1 MFAVRIF
8 SAYAVTSAEK
18 ITLATMTNWRS
29 CIFLVRDGPF
39 PHAWSTPPGKQQWRH
54 RSRDDFSYLMRA
66 PPARRRPLGNNATAP
81 QSTRRLAQFL
91 RRRCCRPRR
100 RLTLA
105 GKYQGR
111 GRRHSYVAQLFR
123 RHWFALRQDEK
134 CRRVHNGGGSPKTAL
149 VWAVSRMFVFL
160 PPGGQFHRSN
170 NEAGPANAAARPI
183 SPPPVASSPRDKLI
197 PE

>member
-123 RHWFALRQDEK
+123 RHWFCVAPGWK
-134 CRRVHNGGGSPKTAL
+134 
-149 VWAVSRMFVFL
+149 L
-160 PPGGQFHRSN
+160 PPGTQESTGGTCLGCFAHVCL
-170 NEAGPANAAARPI
+170 
-183 SPPPVASSPRDKLI
+183 SPPGWSI
-197 PE
+197 PPIK

>member
-1 MFAVRIF
+1 
-8 SAYAVTSAEK
+8 
-18 ITLATMTNWRS
+18 MTNWRS

-66 PPARRRPLGNNATAP
+66 PPARRRPPGNNATAP

-123 RHWFALRQDEK
+123 RHWFCVAPGWKLPPGTQERAQA
-134 CRRVHNGGGSPKTAL
+134 AL

-183 SPPPVASSPRDKLI
+183 SPPPVASSPRDKSI

>member
-1 MFAVRIF
+1 MFRLLGDVRRGTTQRRRCRRF
-8 SAYAVTSAEK
+8 VRTWRPVQFVCCSYFLRLGGHFRRK
-18 ITLATMTNWRS
+18 NNLGNNGTLA
-29 CIFLVRDGPF
+29 LVHILGPRRAL

-123 RHWFALRQDEK
+123 RHWFCVA
-134 CRRVHNGGGSPKTAL
+134 
-149 VWAVSRMFVFL
+149 
-160 PPGGQFHRSN
+160 PG
-170 NEAGPANAAARPI
+170 
-183 SPPPVASSPRDKLI
+183 
-197 PE
+197 